1 MPCLEE
7 AVLTAQLV
15 HQQVKGLALFG
26 DLFIVDYQ
34 NITVLGKLF
43 HVTV

>member
-15 HQQVKGLALFG
+15 HLQVEGLALFRV
-26 DLFIVDYQ
+26 LFIVDCQ
-34 NITVLGKLF
+34 NIRVIGKLL
-43 HVTV
+43 HVTM